1 MTFPDVYRLV
11 ETIEQQE
18 DRFASIYKE
27 MVQMLEEDVANKM
40 VEKQAEINR
49 LKIELDQME
58 QEKEKAYEF
67 AHVHD
72 TSLELEQALA
82 EVERL
87 TKEVEKLTKPKAK
100 QGRPPKDDGVKELAK
115 ELAGMQEG

>member
-1 MTFPDVYRLV
+1 MTFQDLHRIISVMDGAEIIV
-11 ETIEQQE
+11 
-18 DRFASIYKE
+18 E
-27 MVQMLEEDVANKM
+27 MVNLVEEDVARRM
-40 VEKQAEINR
+40 TDKQAEINR

-67 AHVHD
+67 ASVHD

-100 QGRPPKDDGVKELAK
+100 RGRPPKSDGVKELAK

>member
-67 AHVHD
+67 ASVHD

-100 QGRPPKDDGVKELAK
+100 RGRPPKSDGIKELAK